1 MPSGIEVA
9 RQLLQV
15 GEPAQR
21 PGLAVNT
28 FYQDTKLTHTS
39 QNQGLY
45 SLPYSAK
52 PLQAMWQTRLQFFGQ
67 TQSATASPTV
77 AASPPTFAKFNDTTS
92 YRLFRY

>member
-1 MPSGIEVA
+1 MPSGREVA
-9 RQLLQV
+9 AL
-15 GEPAQR
+15 
-21 PGLAVNT
+21 NT
-28 FYQDTKLTHTS
+28 FYQDPKLTHTS
-39 QNQGLY
+39 RNQGLH

-52 PLQAMWQTRLQFFGQ
+52 PLQAMWQTRLQFLGQ